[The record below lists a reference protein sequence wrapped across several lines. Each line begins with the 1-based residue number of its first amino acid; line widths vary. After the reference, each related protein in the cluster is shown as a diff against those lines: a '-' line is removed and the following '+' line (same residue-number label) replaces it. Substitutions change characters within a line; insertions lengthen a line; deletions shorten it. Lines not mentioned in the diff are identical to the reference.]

1 MRGKRF
7 GELTGAGM
15 ILLLFGAQH
24 ASADPPAELES
35 GEDTDVLE
43 IPDNSLERAQM
54 IIRQPEWP
62 GIRSIWRELD
72 GMEPG
77 PDGYAFGELDWEQAN
92 LMREKVTALGLRI
105 TAALE
110 TDGVSTRE
118 ADMILAILRMR
129 LDFMSTGLPSMLTR
143 MMPPPIEYNKGDLI
157 ENLEAKIDTL
167 LDLGRSGALSMQQ
180 VRASTESILETAVA
194 ISIID
199 AISSTYGYPYAYDLS
214 LISLQSEVDLLNM
227 ADFAINEMER
237 HYALLAAPDSDAS
250 EYYDLDE
257 LAERYETTL
266 EIIGEIRGCTTGLN
280 FILGDLLLSG
290 TS

>member
-1 MRGKRF
+1 MKGKRY

-35 GEDTDVLE
+35 GEDPDVLE
-43 IPDNSLERAQM
+43 IPDSSLERAQM
-54 IIRQPEWP
+54 IIRQQEWR

-77 PDGYAFGELDWEQAN
+77 PDGYAFGELDWDQAN
-92 LMREKVTALGLRI
+92 LMREKVTALGFGI

-118 ADMILAILRMR
+118 VDMVLAILRMR

-157 ENLEAKIDTL
+157 EDLEAKIDTL
-167 LDLGRSGALSMQQ
+167 LDLGRSGALSMEQ
-180 VRASTESILETAVA
+180 VRVSTESILETAVA

-199 AISSTYGYPYAYDLS
+199 AITLTYGYPYSYDLS

-237 HYALLAAPDSDAS
+237 HYALLAAPDSDAP
-250 EYYDLDE
+250 EYYDMNE
-257 LAERYETTL
+257 LTERYETTL
-266 EIIGEIRGCTTGLN
+266 EVIGEIRGCTTGLN
-280 FILGDLLLSG
+280 FLLGDLLLGGNS
-290 TS
+290 